1 MKVGKKAVFR
11 VSNPITLDYLG
22 GDVKADIRP
31 KLIIY
36 LHKPET
42 SLHNYYYGTLI

>member
-1 MKVGKKAVFR
+1 MKVGEKAVFQ

-22 GDVKADIRP
+22 GYVKADIRP
-31 KLIIY
+31 KLMIY

-42 SLHNYYYGTLI
+42 SLHKKYYQTLI